1 MSESL
6 AELKRVSPKK
16 RFDWIP
22 AFLAV
27 ILLSGFMTV
36 IFALFKFIVPD
47 GNKDTLYFMAGQLS
61 VFTGMAIAYFYQTTQ
76 QSAHK
81 TDIISKSGPVD
92 PHS

>member
-6 AELKRVSPKK
+6 AEPKRVSLKK
-16 RFDWIP
+16 RLDWIP
-22 AFLAV
+22 ALLAV

-36 IFALFKFIVPD
+36 IFALFKIIVPD

-81 TDIISKSGPVD
+81 TDIIAKSGPVD